1 MPPILLNA
9 IFLIVGL
16 TLLVKGS
23 DWFVDGS
30 SNVAKA
36 CKIPSLII
44 GLTIV
49 AFGTSA
55 PEAAVSITASLQ
67 NSAGVALGNVIG
79 SNIFNLLM
87 VIGISSCVRR
97 LKVDKDIIRRDY
109 PFNILITFVIVF
121 MVLDMLIDGS
131 NAMLVSRTD
140 GLLLLSFFVIYMYY
154 LIAGAVRE
162 RNNMEFEAPSRS
174 LGMSFVFLIIGLA
187 CIIAGGQL
195 TVNGACGIARVFGVS
210 ENMIALTIVAVGTSL
225 PELVTSVAAVRKG
238 ESDIAI
244 GNVVGS
250 NIFNI
255 LFILGMSA
263 TIKPLTTDM
272 DIFIDSFI
280 LLAVTFLVYGFIL
293 KNKSTGR
300 KSGSLMIIF
309 YIAYAVYVVLRG
321 IN

>member
-1 MPPILLNA
+1 MPPILLNL
-9 IFLIVGL
+9 IFLILGL

-67 NSAGVALGNVIG
+67 NSSGVALGNVIG

-97 LKVDKDIIRRDY
+97 LNVDKDIIRRDY
-109 PFNILITFVIVF
+109 PFNILVTFVIVF
-121 MVLDMLIDGS
+121 MVLDVLIDGGRI
-131 NAMLVSRTD
+131 MLVSRTD
-140 GLLLLSFFVIYMYY
+140 GLLLLSFFAIYMYY
-154 LIAGAVRE
+154 LIAGAVSQRQS
-162 RNNMEFEAPSRS
+162 MEFEEPTRS
-174 LGMSFVFLIIGLA
+174 IGMSFLFLIIGLA

-195 TVNGACGIARVFGVS
+195 TVDGACGVARAFGVS

-225 PELVTSVAAVRKG
+225 PELVTSVAAIRKG
-238 ESDIAI
+238 ENDIAV

-250 NIFNI
+250 NVFNL

-263 TIKPLTTDM
+263 VVKPLTTDM

-293 KNKSTGR
+293 KNKSTGA
-300 KSGSLMIIF
+300 KSGSLMIFI
-309 YIAYAVYVVLRG
+309 YIAYAVYVVIRG
-321 IN
+321 IV